1 MDLKNLKGV
10 WVLKGLKKA
19 LKERFCSQVYISFN
33 VDHNLLSTQ
42 VVRIKNDRIKE
53 KFFKTFETKVET
65 KSGEV
70 PIQALK
76 IARTYSQKYPY
87 TYFSAMSKAKEVLC
101 EKQAFEQI
109 KRENQDY
116 QACEVNQKY
125 CVYVESKDFLKD
137 FKRFKIQDVDFL
149 FSPFSLIY
157 DFVRDSLEEKPL
169 LYLLLE
175 RSRFYFLIA
184 DKKEI
189 FLAKSV
195 FLEEQPEEFI
205 ESKEEDSVEMND
217 EIMKAFLSEIQ
228 EDIDNLEEAM
238 GLDRSK
244 DNKEKNEDAYSLIE
258 GMTNIPLIAN
268 ALQEGLRSVYHSRD
282 IDFVEKVILLDSCQI
297 HQKAL
302 MHLQETLMM
311 EVDRLDFSLVERLN
325 ILARMENEKHAF

>member
-1 MDLKNLKGV
+1 M
-10 WVLKGLKKA
+10 
-19 LKERFCSQVYISFN
+19 YISFN

-42 VVRIKNDRIKE
+42 VIRIKNDRIKE

-65 KSGEV
+65 KNGEV

-76 IARTYSQKYPY
+76 IARSYSQKYPY

-109 KRENQDY
+109 KQENQDY
-116 QACEVNQKY
+116 QACAINQKY

-157 DFVRDSLEEKPL
+157 DFVHDHLEEKPL

-205 ESKEEDSVEMND
+205 ESKEEDSIQMDNEAVNL
-217 EIMKAFLSEIQ
+217 FLSEIQ
-228 EDIDNLEEAM
+228 EDIDSLEEAI
-238 GLDRSK
+238 GLDSSK
-244 DNKEKNEDAYSLIE
+244 DNSEKNKDAYSLIE

-268 ALQEGLRSVYHSRD
+268 ALQEGLRGVYHSRD
-282 IDFVEKVILLDSCQI
+282 IDFVEKVVVLDSCQI
-297 HQKAL
+297 HHKAL
-302 MHLQETLMM
+302 MHLQETLMI
-311 EVDRLDFSLVERLN
+311 EVDRLDFSLVECLN
-325 ILARMENEKHAF
+325 ILARMENEKYAF

>member
-1 MDLKNLKGV
+1 M
-10 WVLKGLKKA
+10 LKGLKKA

-33 VDHNLLSTQ
+33 VDHNLLSAQ
-42 VVRIKNDRIKE
+42 VIRIKNDRIKE

-76 IARTYSQKYPY
+76 IARSYSQKYPY
-87 TYFSAMSKAKEVLC
+87 TYFSAMSKAKEILC
-101 EKQAFEQI
+101 EKQAFEEL
-109 KRENQDY
+109 KKENY
-116 QACEVNQKY
+116 PACEVNQKY

-189 FLAKSV
+189 FLAKSM

-205 ESKEEDSVEMND
+205 ESKEEDSMEMND

-228 EDIDNLEEAM
+228 EDIDSLEEAM

-311 EVDRLDFSLVERLN
+311 EVSRLDFSLVERLN

>member
-1 MDLKNLKGV
+1 M
-10 WVLKGLKKA
+10 LKGLKKA
-19 LKERFCSQVYISFN
+19 FKERFCSQVYISFN
-33 VDHNLLSTQ
+33 VDHNLLSAQ
-42 VVRIKNDRIKE
+42 ILRVKNHRIKE

-65 KSGEV
+65 KNGEV

-205 ESKEEDSVEMND
+205 ESKEEDSMEMDNEAVD
-217 EIMKAFLSEIQ
+217 LFLSEIQ
-228 EDIDNLEEAM
+228 EDIDSLEEAI
-238 GLDRSK
+238 GLDSSK
-244 DNKEKNEDAYSLIE
+244 DNSEKNEDAYNLIE
-258 GMTNIPLIAN
+258 GMTNIPLIAGV
-268 ALQEGLRSVYHSRD
+268 LQEGLCSVYHSRD
-282 IDFVEKVILLDSCQI
+282 IDFVEKVVVLDSCQI

-302 MHLQETLMM
+302 MHLQETLMI

-325 ILARMENEKHAF
+325 ILARMENEKYAF

>member
-1 MDLKNLKGV
+1 M
-10 WVLKGLKKA
+10 LKGLKKA
-19 LKERFCSQVYISFN
+19 FKERFCSQVYISFN
-33 VDHNLLSTQ
+33 VDHNLLSAQ
-42 VVRIKNDRIKE
+42 ILRVKNHRIKE

-65 KSGEV
+65 KNGEV

-76 IARTYSQKYPY
+76 IARSYSQKYPY

-101 EKQAFEQI
+101 EKQAFEEL
-109 KRENQDY
+109 KKENY
-116 QACEVNQKY
+116 PACAINQKY

-157 DFVRDSLEEKPL
+157 DFVRDHLENKPL

-205 ESKEEDSVEMND
+205 ESKEEDSMGMDNEAVD
-217 EIMKAFLSEIQ
+217 LFLSEIQ
-228 EDIDNLEEAM
+228 EDIDSLEEAM
-238 GLDRSK
+238 GLDSSK
-244 DNKEKNEDAYSLIE
+244 DSKEKNEDAYSLIE
-258 GMTNIPLIAN
+258 GMTNIPLIAGV
-268 ALQEGLRSVYHSRD
+268 LQEGLRSVYHSRE
-282 IDFVEKVILLDSCQI
+282 IDFVEKVVVLDSCQI
-297 HQKAL
+297 HHKAL
-302 MHLQETLMM
+302 MHLQETLMI

>member
-1 MDLKNLKGV
+1 M
-10 WVLKGLKKA
+10 LKGLKKA
-19 LKERFCSQVYISFN
+19 FKERFCSQVYISFN

-42 VVRIKNDRIKE
+42 IIRIKNDRIKE

-65 KSGEV
+65 KNGEV

-87 TYFSAMSKAKEVLC
+87 TYFSAMSKAKEILC
-101 EKQAFEQI
+101 EKQAFEEL
-109 KRENQDY
+109 KKENY
-116 QACEVNQKY
+116 PACAINQKY

-157 DFVRDSLEEKPL
+157 DFVRDNLENKPL

-205 ESKEEDSVEMND
+205 ESKEEDSMEMDN
-217 EIMKAFLSEIQ
+217 EAVNLFLSEIQ
-228 EDIDNLEEAM
+228 EDIDSLEEAI
-238 GLDRSK
+238 GLDSSK
-244 DNKEKNEDAYSLIE
+244 DNSEKNEDAYSLIE
-258 GMTNIPLIAN
+258 GMTNIPLIADV
-268 ALQEGLRSVYHSRD
+268 LQEGLRSVYHSRE
-282 IDFVEKVILLDSCQI
+282 IDFVEKVVVLDSCQI
-297 HQKAL
+297 HHKAL
-302 MHLQETLMM
+302 MHLQEILMI

>member
-1 MDLKNLKGV
+1 M
-10 WVLKGLKKA
+10 
-19 LKERFCSQVYISFN
+19 YISFN

-42 VVRIKNDRIKE
+42 VIRIKNDRIKE

-65 KSGEV
+65 KNGEV

-87 TYFSAMSKAKEVLC
+87 TYFSTMSKAKEILC
-101 EKQAFEQI
+101 EKRAFEQI

-116 QACEVNQKY
+116 PACEVNQKY
-125 CVYVESKDFLKD
+125 CVYVESEDFLKD

-157 DFVRDSLEEKPL
+157 DFVCDSLEEKPL

-195 FLEEQPEEFI
+195 FLEEQPEEFM
-205 ESKEEDSVEMND
+205 ESKEEDSIQMDNEAVD
-217 EIMKAFLSEIQ
+217 LFLSEIQ
-228 EDIDNLEEAM
+228 EDIDSLEEAI
-238 GLDRSK
+238 GLDSSK
-244 DNKEKNEDAYSLIE
+244 DNSEKNKDAYSLIE
-258 GMTNIPLIAN
+258 GMTNIPLIADV
-268 ALQEGLRSVYHSRD
+268 LQEGLRSVYHSRE
-282 IDFVEKVILLDSCQI
+282 IDFVEKVVVLDSCQI
-297 HQKAL
+297 HHKAL
-302 MHLQETLMM
+302 MHLQETLMI

-325 ILARMENEKHAF
+325 ILARMENEKYAF

>member
-1 MDLKNLKGV
+1 M
-10 WVLKGLKKA
+10 LKGLKKA
-19 LKERFCSQVYISFN
+19 FKERFCSQVYISFN

-42 VVRIKNDRIKE
+42 ILRVKNHRIKE

-65 KSGEV
+65 KNGEV

-109 KRENQDY
+109 KQENQDY

-125 CVYVESKDFLKD
+125 CVYVESKDFLRD

-157 DFVRDSLEEKPL
+157 DFVRDHLENKPL

-205 ESKEEDSVEMND
+205 ESKEEDSMGMDNEAVNL
-217 EIMKAFLSEIQ
+217 FLSEIQ
-228 EDIDNLEEAM
+228 EDIDSLEEAI
-238 GLDRSK
+238 GLDSSK
-244 DNKEKNEDAYSLIE
+244 DNSEKITEDAYSLIE
-258 GMTNIPLIAN
+258 GMTNIPLIADV
-268 ALQEGLRSVYHSRD
+268 LQEGLRSVYHSRE
-282 IDFVEKVILLDSCQI
+282 IDFVEKVVVLDSCQI
-297 HQKAL
+297 HHKAL
-302 MHLQETLMM
+302 MHLQETLMI

-325 ILARMENEKHAF
+325 ILACMENEKHAF

>member
-19 LKERFCSQVYISFN
+19 FKERFCSQVYISFN

-42 VVRIKNDRIKE
+42 VIRIKNDRIKE

-65 KSGEV
+65 KNGEV

-101 EKQAFEQI
+101 EKQAFEEL
-109 KRENQDY
+109 KKENY
-116 QACEVNQKY
+116 PACEVNQKY

-157 DFVRDSLEEKPL
+157 DFVRDHLEEKPL

-205 ESKEEDSVEMND
+205 ESKEEDSMQMDNEAVNV
-217 EIMKAFLSEIQ
+217 FLSEIQ
-228 EDIDNLEEAM
+228 EDIDSLEEAI
-238 GLDRSK
+238 GLDSSK
-244 DNKEKNEDAYSLIE
+244 DNSEKNEDAYSLIE
-258 GMTNIPLIAN
+258 GMTNIPLIAGV
-268 ALQEGLRSVYHSRD
+268 LQEGLRGVYHSRD
-282 IDFVEKVILLDSCQI
+282 IDFVEKVVVLDSCQI
-297 HQKAL
+297 HPRAL
-302 MHLQETLMM
+302 MHLQETLMI
-311 EVDRLDFSLVERLN
+311 EVHRLDFSLVERLN
-325 ILARMENEKHAF
+325 ILARMENEKYAF